1 VQEVGM
7 TPRKFKTGSSSTKSS
22 HASAVQ
28 ALERQPS
35 VVLFDLD
42 GTVIDSAPDLAGAA
56 NAMREKRGL
65 DPVPYAR
72 LRPRVGSGARGM
84 VGAAFEIGPDDV
96 QFEAM
101 RVEFLQTYTRML
113 LERTRIFESMHG
125 VLDAIE
131 ASGLRWGIVTN
142 KHERFTRP
150 IVDGLGITAR
160 AVAVVCGDTT
170 PHAKPHPAPLLEAA
184 LRAGVQAGDCVYIGD
199 DARDVEAARAA
210 GMPCAAASW
219 GYIDADDDVAGW
231 GADVVLREPNELLA
245 WLSL

>member
-1 VQEVGM
+1 M
-7 TPRKFKTGSSSTKSS
+7 TLRRPKAGSSSTKPGK
-22 HASAVQ
+22 ASTVQ
-28 ALERQPS
+28 ALGRQPS

-42 GTVIDSAPDLAGAA
+42 GTVIDSAPDLAAAA
-56 NAMREKRGL
+56 NAMRAKRGL
-65 DPVPYAR
+65 DPVAYEH

-84 VGAAFEIGPDDV
+84 VGAAFDIGPDDR

-113 LERTRIFESMHG
+113 LERTRIFEAMHG
-125 VLDAIE
+125 VLDTIE

-150 IVDGLGITAR
+150 IVDGLGITER

-184 LRAGVQAGDCVYIGD
+184 MRAGVHAADCVYIGD

-219 GYIDADDDVAGW
+219 GYIDADDDVAQW
-231 GADVVLREPNELLA
+231 GADVVLREPNELLT
-245 WLSL
+245 WLAL